1 MKLLHPR
8 SRRIVDGSLSMDGD
22 NVTLLIEGERM
33 GALAAAEEGL
43 TLLAASDEE
52 RQALVDSG
60 YALPS
65 EIVSSGNGDETF
77 R

>member
-1 MKLLHPR
+1 
-8 SRRIVDGSLSMDGD
+8 MDAEG
-22 NVTLLIEGERM
+22 NVTLLIEGEPM

-43 TLLAASDEE
+43 TLLAARDEE

-65 EIVSSGNGDETF
+65 EIVSSGDGDES
-77 R
+77 RR